1 MLDEF
6 NETWAVGRGY
16 DSGKEFIQVTHRPSN
31 KAIRDNYYW
40 FISDREEIVKKLK
53 RELIE
58 HLLNER

>member
-6 NETWAVGRGY
+6 NETWAVCRCY
-16 DSGKEFIQVTHRPSN
+16 DSVSEFIQVTHRPSN
-31 KAIRDNYYW
+31 KAIRDIYFW

-58 HLLNER
+58 HLNER